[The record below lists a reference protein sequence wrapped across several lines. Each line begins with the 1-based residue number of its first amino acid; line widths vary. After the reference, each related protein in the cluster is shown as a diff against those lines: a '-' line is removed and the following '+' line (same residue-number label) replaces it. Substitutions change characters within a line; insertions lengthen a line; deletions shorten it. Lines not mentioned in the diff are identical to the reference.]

1 MKRDQLNDTYLDLIE
16 KQRLYF
22 KTVKDF
28 KEVSFTTWFLT
39 MIIQCLYVVYGL
51 NVITSHLVSL
61 YKKSTVSLCLK
72 YC

>member
-28 KEVSFTTWFLT
+28 KEVSSFIYKLINDTYLNLKEK
-39 MIIQCLYVVYGL
+39 QRLYF
-51 NVITSHLVSL
+51 
-61 YKKSTVSLCLK
+61 KTVKGFKEVCS
-72 YC
+72 